1 MAPDR
6 LAAVI
11 VLANRT
17 GSGMPRTARAA
28 MAIALG
34 REPAPEPP
42 VPPEISMAAAEMS
55 RYAGAY
61 SQTEKPE
68 IELLVQDG
76 RLMIRQ
82 GSSTS
87 PVLKLGER
95 RFGIV
100 RPGAARPQ
108 EFFLV
113 PGADGSIRFLFRG
126 GRASTRM

>member
-1 MAPDR
+1 
-6 LAAVI
+6 
-11 VLANRT
+11 
-17 GSGMPRTARAA
+17 
-28 MAIALG
+28 
-34 REPAPEPP
+34 
-42 VPPEISMAAAEMS
+42 MAAAEMS